1 MKTRKLLSILLAL
14 ALLASL
20 LPAAAL
26 AEDAEEPTP
35 VSSWDELRAAL
46 AAGGDYRLT
55 ESVYYVSEDA
65 TASLTVPAGKT
76 ATLDLNGQAIRA
88 DGAEVG
94 VTVRGDLTLTD
105 SGSGGVLTGAK
116 TQGVRVEGG
125 SFAMAG
131 GAITG
136 NGAGIWVRSGSA
148 ALSGGAISEN
158 TTDGYGEEDT
168 DGLGLYL
175 DKGTTAVISGTA
187 KITDN
192 EYEAVWVQENAE
204 LTMSGGVLS
213 GDGWASAVALEP
225 HASFT
230 MTGGEIWGGLTG
242 VHIEGADFTMDK
254 GEDGSFGT
262 IHGGD
267 SGVCLTGDSKDGP
280 SIFTMNAG
288 AIIGSGYGFGVYLYF
303 NEDSRFK
310 FTGGEISGYPIG
322 IQIQDGKTVM
332 DGPDARVTDS
342 AIGVHVIGEDAAFAM
357 TDGLITDNDTG
368 VEVDDEAFF
377 DLSGGAVSDNGVGVS
392 VPDEGVFYAYG
403 GEICNNSETG
413 VKVWGGRAGFYIF
426 EDLDDETW
434 VSGSPVGI
442 TLHEGWVELHQGD
455 IFENEIGISVTED
468 SDGDGQIL
476 VRGEDEDEPT
486 GGNLIITDD
495 VFVDGNE
502 VAGVYITCGDVT
514 MDGGDV
520 YGNGSGVWVT
530 GGSFAMSG
538 GWIDENDT
546 GIRIDGG
553 EVSLSGGFVGEVP
566 MSVAEDI
573 YPYDGNDVG
582 VSVRGGSL
590 TLSGAPSFGNDTVDI
605 FLAEGQ
611 TVAIGDT
618 LSTKNITVA
627 VADAVGSGGRAVS
640 SGLDSRGGLET
651 FASAMEGTHIALAGG
666 EATLVPGGVS
676 LSIMKEDWMP
686 PDATFHLNKGESV
699 VLIATLS
706 GLAEDGSD
714 LVTCL
719 YGHDLH
725 VEVTGEHIRRG
736 EWRFTVKAIEA
747 GALCEIRFIADGG
760 QTKSYHLYTD
770 PNVPEPAY
778 YPDIPV
784 DSGSSG
790 KSTPAADDAK
800 KDPAA
805 CDGGDGCPLA
815 AFRDLDPGAW
825 YHDGVHFVLSE
836 GWMQGLGDGRF
847 APEGTTTRA
856 MAAVLLWNMAG
867 RPTVNYILPFADVA
881 QGAWY
886 AEAVRWAAAE
896 KIAEGWTDESGTLVF
911 GPEKEITREQFAAML
926 YRYAQRQGKGFKG
939 LWSFLLDF
947 PDASDVSPWAVEA
960 VSWMVMNGVV
970 NGMDGRLN
978 PKGSSTRAQTA
989 AMVSR
994 FAALSAE

>member
-1 MKTRKLLSILLAL
+1 MKTRKLLSILLTL

-26 AEDAEEPTP
+26 AEDAAEPTP
-35 VSSWDELRAAL
+35 VSSWDELRTAL
-46 AAGGDYRLT
+46 AEGGDYRLT
-55 ESVYYVSEDA
+55 ESVYYVSEDV

-94 VTVRGDLTLTD
+94 ITVFGDLTLTD

-280 SIFTMNAG
+280 STFTMNAG
-288 AIIGSGYGFGVYLYF
+288 AIMGSGYGFGVYLYF

-357 TDGLITDNDTG
+357 TDGRITGNDTG
-368 VEVDDEAFF
+368 VSAEDEGLFE
-377 DLSGGAVSDNGVGVS
+377 LIGGAVSDNGVGVF
-392 VPDEGVFYAYG
+392 VYDDGMFGAYG
-403 GEICNNSETG
+403 GTISGNSETG
-413 VKVWGGRAGFYIF
+413 VEVRGGSVGFYIV

-442 TLHEGWVELHQGD
+442 TLYDGSVELYQGD
-455 IFENEIGISVTED
+455 IFENEIGVSVLED
-468 SDGDGQIL
+468 SGAGQIL
-476 VRGEDEDEPT
+476 VRGEGDPEP
-486 GGNLIITDD
+486 GGGSLLIADD
-495 VFVDGNE
+495 VFVDDNE
-502 VAGVYITCGDVT
+502 VAGVYITGGDVT

-553 EVSLSGGFVGEVP
+553 EVRLSGGFVGEVP

-582 VSVRGGSL
+582 VSVLGGSL
-590 TLSGAPSFGNDTVDI
+590 TLSGAPSFGNDTADI

-627 VADAVGSGGRAVS
+627 VADAVGEGGRAVS
-640 SGLDSRGGLET
+640 SGLDSRGGLES

-666 EATLVPGGVS
+666 EATLFSGGVS

-699 VLIATLS
+699 VLIATLN

-725 VEVTGEHIRRG
+725 VEVTGEHIGRG

-784 DSGSSG
+784 DSGKTAPAKEDG
-790 KSTPAADDAK
+790 KN
-800 KDPAA
+800 DPAA
-805 CDGGDGCPLA
+805 CGGGDGCPLA
-815 AFRDLDPGAW
+815 AFSDLDRKAW
-825 YHDGVHFVLSE
+825 YHDGVHFVLDA

-847 APEGTTTRA
+847 DPNGTTTRA

-867 RPTVNYILPFADVA
+867 KPTVNYILPFADVA

-896 KIAEGWTDESGTLVF
+896 KIVEGWTDENGAQIFAPDQEV
-911 GPEKEITREQFAAML
+911 TREQFAAML
-926 YRYAQRQGKGFKG
+926 YRYAQTQGRGFTG
-939 LWSFLLDF
+939 LWSFFLDY
-947 PDASDVSPWAVEA
+947 PDASDVSVWAVEA
-960 VSWMVMNGVV
+960 VSWMVMHGVV

-978 PKGSSTRAQTA
+978 PKGSSTRAQIA
-989 AMVSR
+989 AMVYR
-994 FAALSAE
+994 FAAL